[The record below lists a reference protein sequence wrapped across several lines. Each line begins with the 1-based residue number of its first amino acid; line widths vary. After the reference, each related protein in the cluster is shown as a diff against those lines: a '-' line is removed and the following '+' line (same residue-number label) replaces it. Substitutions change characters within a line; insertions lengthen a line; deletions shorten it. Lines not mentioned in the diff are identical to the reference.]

1 MDKYLLP
8 EGGITK
14 VIGKARAG
22 GVEKRIPG
30 VRVGNTGR
38 VIVSKANLV
47 RWINEMGTLLC
58 ETVKTLEDGNQSCEV
73 QTSMGMECLAIISII
88 REVFSADEFLP
99 IFVASSLA
107 PVLASC
113 YTQIQ
118 SIGRVLKF
126 FDLPCELTFPLQT
139 LTTPQH
145 TSHIP
150 FPYAYIPSS
159 STT

>member
-14 VIGKARAG
+14 VIGKAQAESI
-22 GVEKRIPG
+22 EKRIPG

-145 TSHIP
+145 TSHTP